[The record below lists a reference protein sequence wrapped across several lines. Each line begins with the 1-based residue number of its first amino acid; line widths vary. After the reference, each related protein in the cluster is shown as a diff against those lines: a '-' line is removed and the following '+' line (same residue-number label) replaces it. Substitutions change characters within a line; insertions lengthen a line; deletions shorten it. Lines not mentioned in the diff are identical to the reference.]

1 MDSVLLIVI
10 THILCQP
17 YAWYLCFP
25 GSSSGK
31 ERNAGEPGL
40 TPGSGRSPAKGI
52 GFPLQYSCLENPHGQ
67 RNLVGYSPWSCKE
80 SDTIE

>member
-1 MDSVLLIVI
+1 MDSVVLIVI

-31 ERNAGEPGL
+31 EHNAGEPGL

-52 GFPLQYSCLENPHGQ
+52 GFPLQYSCASLVAQAVKNP
-67 RNLVGYSPWSCKE
+67 LVMWE
-80 SDTIE
+80 TWV

>member
-52 GFPLQYSCLENPHGQ
+52 GFPLQYSCASLVAQAVKNP
-67 RNLVGYSPWSCKE
+67 LVMWE
-80 SDTIE
+80 TWV

>member
-10 THILCQP
+10 TYILCQP

-40 TPGSGRSPAKGI
+40 TPGSGRSPAEGI
-52 GFPLQYSCLENPHGQ
+52 GFPLQYSCASLVARAVKNP
-67 RNLVGYSPWSCKE
+67 LVMWE
-80 SDTIE
+80 TWV

>member
-25 GSSSGK
+25 GRSSGK

-52 GFPLQYSCLENPHGQ
+52 GFPLQYSCAS
-67 RNLVGYSPWSCKE
+67 LVAQAVKNSLVMWE
-80 SDTIE
+80 TWV